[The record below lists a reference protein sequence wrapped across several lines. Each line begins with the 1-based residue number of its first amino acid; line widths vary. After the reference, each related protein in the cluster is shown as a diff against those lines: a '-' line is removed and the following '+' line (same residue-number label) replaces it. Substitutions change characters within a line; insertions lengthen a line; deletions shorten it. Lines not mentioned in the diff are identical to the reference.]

1 MTDRSNL
8 EPREITCF
16 KAYDVR
22 GELGKNLDADVAYRI
37 GRAFAQ
43 ARQAKRVVVGRDSR
57 ATSPE
62 LAAALIEGLT
72 DGGADVLDL
81 GLAGT
86 FATTVPADSNAPHP
100 RACPRQRRAMSAAHP
115 ATQPSWR
122 GCSASPPLPRRRRRS
137 RAATRPMVN
146 RRS

>member
-8 EPREITCF
+8 GPREITCF

-57 ATSPE
+57 ATSPA
-62 LAAALIEGLT
+62 LAAALIDGLT

-86 FATTVPADSNAPHP
+86 E
-100 RACPRQRRAMSAAHP
+100 
-115 ATQPSWR
+115 
-122 GCSASPPLPRRRRRS
+122 
-137 RAATRPMVN
+137 
-146 RRS
+146 